1 MFFVSFL
8 IVHCSSCVFFVGC
21 FFRRSFVR
29 NGSLSSKQRQ
39 VEVITKIISRGPQ
52 TN

>member
-8 IVHCSSCVFFVGC
+8 IVHCSSCVFFVVGC

-29 NGSLSSKQRQ
+29 NGSLSSK
-39 VEVITKIISRGPQ
+39 
-52 TN
+52 